1 LPTSK
6 TRLEALRRRT
16 HGNSQIWSAMQTRV
30 RRTGIPAATSAA
42 CALYGQVADRRCEA
56 DLSALICHL
65 IRPNSLARK
74 PTRSPRVRRGQPST
88 KAGRIFRIVASRFQ
102 WRCRLSGPNVKGA
115 FSEWP
120 TIRPEAVDAAASRR
134 IRRGR
139 QISAAGASRQFD
151 VERTFPHSLIGVRR
165 RRRGNRE

>member
-120 TIRPEAVDAAASRR
+120 TYTANLCPLCRRAEFASLSEDFGEPIRKAVEAASRR
-134 IRRGR
+134 AIW
-139 QISAAGASRQFD
+139 
-151 VERTFPHSLIGVRR
+151 
-165 RRRGNRE
+165 